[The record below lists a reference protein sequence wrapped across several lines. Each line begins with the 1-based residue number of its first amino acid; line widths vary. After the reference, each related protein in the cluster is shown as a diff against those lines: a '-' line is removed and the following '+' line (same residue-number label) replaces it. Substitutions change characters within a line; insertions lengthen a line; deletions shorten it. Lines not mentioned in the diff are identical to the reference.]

1 MRVLSHVPNGTPM
14 NHDLHQLANAVRHA
28 HHIGRPICLP
38 PMTMRDLGILL
49 RLLDDLSPAI
59 AHTSQRIH

>member
-1 MRVLSHVPNGTPM
+1 M

-28 HHIGRPICLP
+28 HHTGRPICLP